1 MDDLTQLRIR
11 ERLARFRADGADPGS
26 LVHQSAMAEVSE
38 LADEL
43 RERQIGPPDSLEWVP
58 DPLLAKRP
66 T

>member
-11 ERLARFRADGADPGS
+11 ERLARFRADGADPRS
-26 LVHQSAMAEVSE
+26 PVHQSAIAEVE

-43 RERQIGPPDSLEWVP
+43 RERQIEPPDSPESVP